1 MTANSVIP
9 VVAATLI
16 LLIPARVAAQQRVD
30 IWTTDNGLP
39 QNSVTGLTQT
49 PDGYLWLTTQE
60 GLVRF
65 DGVRFTVFNRSNTP
79 EITNNRVSGAFADD
93 RGRIW
98 MRTEEGEILFYQNG
112 VFHTAIKAGN
122 VASDLRSR
130 FMGGPGG
137 NVAFHAKQRSFRDG
151 RGSYLHYH
159 YQGGA
164 FVPLLING
172 IAEDNYLILTDKK
185 GGLWFASGQR
195 LQRVH
200 AGQTSSYDLSRF
212 GTGEINTF
220 AYEDRHGSLWFG
232 YTGHDRQLLLRIKNG
247 IVTSSDAPFA
257 SLGAAAEDSQ
267 GNLWLSFF
275 NHGIYRMHQESVVAA
290 QLGTGVLDPILLTDR
305 VANIGVGYLAPDRE
319 GGIWVG
325 TTEGLVHVT
334 PQTLR
339 VFSKKDGLPE
349 ENVYPIVEDRAG
361 RIWAGIW
368 QSSVVRYEGGRFI
381 TVLKTQLPLNP
392 TALFEDRSGRFWI
405 GTIGEL
411 YYLDRGRL
419 VRFTPE
425 AGFSAQTEVSVI
437 AQDKDGALWFGTSLG
452 LSRYSG
458 GSATVFT
465 NDHGLP
471 DNYIIALLHGRD
483 GTLWIGTRRGLAAM
497 ANGQI
502 TSYTTSDGL
511 SSNYIR
517 SLYEDADGILW
528 IGTYDGGLTRRK
540 DGKFS
545 RVTMREGISS
555 DGVFA
560 ILEDDRG
567 WFWMSSNQGIY
578 RVSKQ
583 ELNGVA
589 DGNIASVTSIAYNKQ
604 DGLLTVEANGGRQ
617 PAGVKARD
625 GTLWFPTAKGIA
637 VVDPGTVMINQFAPQ
652 VLIEDVFVDRQ
663 RVAPQDLRS
672 AMDQG
677 RSEIVLEPH
686 QNNLEIAYTGI
697 SFVNSAQVKF
707 KYKLEGLDPDWND
720 VGTRRAA
727 YYSYLPPGRYT
738 FHLIAANRDGVW
750 TTAGAS
756 VRFTVLPPFYR
767 TAWFLAACAATV
779 LALLWAAYRSRIRR
793 VQHAFEMTLEGRVGE
808 RTRIAR
814 ELHDTLLQSF
824 HGLLLR
830 FQTASYLLPER
841 PAEAKEKLDGA
852 IEHAAKAITEGRDA
866 VQGLRASTVERNDL
880 AMAIRTLGD
889 ELATL
894 ASADPPPTISVAVEG
909 QTCDLH
915 PIVRDEIYKIAAE
928 ALRNAFRHAHAA
940 TVEVEIRYDDE
951 HFRLRVRDDGK
962 GIDPAVLAN
971 QGLEGHYGLRGMTE
985 RAALIGGKLAVWS
998 EAGAG
1003 TEVELRLPASIVY
1016 PTSRGR
1022 SWLSRP
1028 LPSKTPAH

>member
-16 LLIPARVAAQQRVD
+16 LLTPAHGATQPRVD

-79 EITNNRVSGAFADD
+79 EITNNRMSGAFSDD

-98 MRTEEGEILFYQNG
+98 MTTEEGEVLVHQDG
-112 VFHTAIKAGN
+112 VFRAVIIAGN
-122 VASDLRSR
+122 LPSDLRSR
-130 FMGGPGG
+130 FMRGPAG
-137 NVAFHAKQRSFRDG
+137 NVVFHAKQRSYRD
-151 RGSYLHYH
+151 RRVSYRQYH
-159 YQGGA
+159 YQDDA
-164 FVPLLING
+164 FVPLLIDG
-172 IAEDNYLILTDKK
+172 IAEDSYLILTDKK
-185 GGLWFASGQR
+185 GGLWFASGPR

-200 AGQTSSYDLSRF
+200 AGQITSYDLSRF
-212 GTGEINTF
+212 GTGEVNTF

-247 IVTSSDAPFA
+247 MVTSSHAPTATLGDAT
-257 SLGAAAEDSQ
+257 EDSQ

-275 NHGIYRMHQESVVAA
+275 NQGIYRIHRESVVADK
-290 QLGTGVLDPILLTDR
+290 LGTDVLDPIQLTDR

-319 GGIWVG
+319 GGMWVG
-325 TTEGLVHVT
+325 TSAGLVHVT
-334 PQTLR
+334 PQTFR
-339 VFSKKDGLPE
+339 VFSKDDGLPE
-349 ENVYPIVEDRAG
+349 ENVYPIFGDRAG

-381 TVLKTQLPLNP
+381 TVLKTQNP

-419 VRFTPE
+419 VRFTSE
-425 AGFSAQTEVSVI
+425 AGFSGETEISVI
-437 AQDKDGALWFGTSLG
+437 SQDKSGGLWFGTSLG
-452 LSRYSG
+452 LSRYSE

-471 DNYIIALLHGRD
+471 NNYIIALLHGLD
-483 GTLWIGTRRGLAAM
+483 GTLWIGTRGGLASM
-497 ANGQI
+497 VNGQI
-502 TSYTTSDGL
+502 TAYTTSDGL
-511 SSNYIR
+511 ASNYIR

-528 IGTYDGGLTRRK
+528 IGSYDGGLTRRK

-545 RVTMREGISS
+545 RVTMREGLSS

-578 RVSKQ
+578 RVRKQ
-583 ELNGVA
+583 ELSDVA
-589 DGNIASVTSIAYNKQ
+589 DGKIASVTSIAYNKQ

-637 VVDPGTVMINQFAPQ
+637 VVDPVTVMSNQFAPQ
-652 VLIEDVFVDRQ
+652 VLIEDVLVDRQ

-672 AMDQG
+672 AMGQG
-677 RSEIVLEPH
+677 RSDIVLEPH
-686 QNNLEIAYTGI
+686 QTNLEIAYTGI
-697 SFVNSAQVKF
+697 SFVNSAQVRF
-707 KYKLEGLDPDWND
+707 KYRLEGLEPNWID

-738 FHLIAANRDGVW
+738 FHVIAANRDGVW
-750 TTAGAS
+750 NTAGAS
-756 VRFTVLPPFYR
+756 VRITVLPPFYR
-767 TAWFLAACAATV
+767 TAWFLAVCAATV
-779 LALLWAAYRSRIRR
+779 VALLWAAYRFRIRR
-793 VQHAFEMTLEGRVGE
+793 VQHEFDMTLEARVGE

-880 AMAIRTLGD
+880 AVAIRTLGD
-889 ELATL
+889 ELATD
-894 ASADPPPTISVAVEG
+894 ASAAPAARISVSQSRA
-909 QTCDLH
+909 
-915 PIVRDEIYKIAAE
+915 RREICT
-928 ALRNAFRHAHAA
+928 RSFVTRS
-940 TVEVEIRYDDE
+940 T
-951 HFRLRVRDDGK
+951 RLRRKPFGMPSGTRMPGGSRSRSATTTSNSDCACATMARGSIRRCSQTRVSRDTTDC
-962 GIDPAVLAN
+962 
-971 QGLEGHYGLRGMTE
+971 
-985 RAALIGGKLAVWS
+985 AACRNV
-998 EAGAG
+998 
-1003 TEVELRLPASIVY
+1003 P
-1016 PTSRGR
+1016 
-1022 SWLSRP
+1022 
-1028 LPSKTPAH
+1028 H